1 MPDDH
6 EPLSDG
12 QLSTPGEPSA
22 PTEPT
27 APSGRGRPSDRTRTP
42 RPRAEFRQSQSW
54 GLSLQIL
61 GTLMMGVGMACGAV
75 SYRALHQ
82 WNSGQSWW
90 TTAAELAVMAM
101 MLSGGRWALREG
113 GRHRAEVIKSF
124 EGLPQDRPVVL
135 LLRSFADDE
144 GLASIQTGSMKY
156 GPWSAVTDT
165 EEEQLRQA
173 VEPFGAMMALGRPG
187 DRLPQ
192 VGAGRHYSSDL
203 EWQSQVLAAL
213 DRAVLVLLVCGPG
226 RSLRWEVE
234 QVVARCR
241 PERLVLI
248 GVRDAAQYE
257 SFRSALQ
264 DVFPKG
270 LPPTSVG
277 GESWKKR
284 WDGPTTFVRE
294 TVWFDADWT
303 PHITPLGS
311 DDDPDFDAGRLID
324 SNAWVKSALPMA
336 IRPVYRRAGLNPPG
350 VPSTRLPRP
359 WPVRTAVPLLTLAWA
374 TALAMPP
381 AHSGSDILTILV
393 FVALPIAGMLWGAW
407 RGAKSVHVALTLFS
421 AGLPLA
427 FALVGG
433 FAMLVLHVS
442 DPLVRNSLLVPV
454 GAVMVVGAL
463 LLHHRDAR
471 MWRASLAY
479 RTAPSRPR
487 L

>member
-1 MPDDH
+1 MSEDQGPPPDR
-6 EPLSDG
+6 
-12 QLSTPGEPSA
+12 QLSTPAEPTA

-27 APSGRGRPSDRTRTP
+27 PPSGPGTPSGRRRPP
-42 RPRAEFRQSQSW
+42 RPRAEFRQSPAK

-61 GTLMMGVGMACGAV
+61 GTLMMSVGMACGAQ
-75 SYRALHQ
+75 SYRALHH
-82 WNSGQSWW
+82 WNAGQSWGA
-90 TTAAELAVMAM
+90 TAAELALMVL
-101 MLSGGRWALREG
+101 MLSGGRRAIREG
-113 GRHRAEVIKSF
+113 GRHRAEVIQSF
-124 EGLPQDRPVVL
+124 DGLAQDQPVVL

-144 GLASIQTGSMKY
+144 GLASIQKGSMRA
-156 GPWSAVTDT
+156 GPWGAVTDT

-173 VEPFGAMMALGRPG
+173 VEPFGAMVALGRPG

-203 EWQSQVLAAL
+203 KWQSQVLAAL

-234 QVVARCR
+234 QVVARCP

-264 DVFPKG
+264 DLFPKG
-270 LPPTSVG
+270 LPPTSEG
-277 GESWKKR
+277 DESWKNG
-284 WDGPTTFVRE
+284 WDGPAFVRE

-311 DDDPDFDAGRLID
+311 DDDPEFDAGRLLNP
-324 SNAWVKSALPMA
+324 NAWVKSAFPLA

-350 VPSTRLPRP
+350 LPSTRLPRP
-359 WPVRTAVPLLTLAWA
+359 WPVRTAVPLLTSAWA
-374 TALAMPP
+374 TALVITSAP
-381 AHSGSDILTILV
+381 SGSQILTMLL
-393 FVALPIAGMLWGAW
+393 FLALPIAGMLWGSW
-407 RGAKSVHVALTLFS
+407 RGVRIADIMLTFFS
-421 AGLPLA
+421 AGLPLV
-427 FALVGG
+427 FTLVGG
-433 FAMLVLHVS
+433 FAKLVLHAS
-442 DPLVRNSLLVPV
+442 DPIVHNSLLVPV

-479 RTAPSRPR
+479 RTAPSGPR
-487 L
+487 A

>member
-1 MPDDH
+1 
-6 EPLSDG
+6 
-12 QLSTPGEPSA
+12 
-22 PTEPT
+22 
-27 APSGRGRPSDRTRTP
+27 
-42 RPRAEFRQSQSW
+42 
-54 GLSLQIL
+54 
-61 GTLMMGVGMACGAV
+61 MMGVAVACGGM

-82 WNSGQSWW
+82 WNAGQSWG
-90 TTAAELAVMAM
+90 TTAAELTVMVL
-101 MLSGGRWALREG
+101 MLSGGRLALREG
-113 GRHRAEVIKSF
+113 GRHRAEVIQSF
-124 EGLPQDRPVVL
+124 DGLPQDQPVVL

-144 GLASIQTGSMKY
+144 GLASIQTGSMRY
-156 GPWSAVTDT
+156 GPWGAVTDT
-165 EEEQLRQA
+165 EEEQLRQG
-173 VEPFGAMMALGRPG
+173 VEPFGAMVALGRPS

-234 QVVARCR
+234 QVVARCP

-270 LPPTSVG
+270 LPPTSEG
-277 GESWKKR
+277 CESWKKR
-284 WDGPTTFVRE
+284 WDAPTTFVRE

-311 DDDPDFDAGRLID
+311 DDDPKFDASRLID
-324 SNAWVKSALPMA
+324 TNAWVKSAFPLA
-336 IRPVYRRAGLNPPG
+336 IRPVYQRAGLNPPG
-350 VPSTRLPRP
+350 LPSTRLPRP
-359 WPVRTAVPLLTLAWA
+359 WPVRTAVPLLTFAWA
-374 TALAMPP
+374 AALVVPP
-381 AHSGSDILTILV
+381 APSGSDILTILL

-407 RGAKSVHVALTLFS
+407 CGAKGGHTVLTLLS
-421 AGLPLA
+421 AGVPLA
-427 FALVGG
+427 FALLGSLT
-433 FAMLVLHVS
+433 MLVLHAS
-442 DPLVRNSLLVPV
+442 EPFVRNPLFVPI
-454 GAVMVVGAL
+454 GAVMVIGAL

-479 RTAPSRPR
+479 GTENSYRNDFRRLQRMSVHPRVRKTPSWMSSRISQR
-487 L
+487 IRRRR